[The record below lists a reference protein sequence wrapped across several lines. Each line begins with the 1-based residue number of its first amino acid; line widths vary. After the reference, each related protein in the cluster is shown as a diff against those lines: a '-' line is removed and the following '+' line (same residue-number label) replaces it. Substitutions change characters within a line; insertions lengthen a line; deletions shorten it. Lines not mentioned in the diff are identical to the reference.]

1 MSREELKKAMLL
13 IKEECK
19 RNYNCDSCMV
29 REFSGEY
36 CQRREPSQWFA
47 NKNEK
52 IYLKTI
58 ERLKHCGVDVDD
70 EKKVIVVLAI
80 EIDEYRSK
88 IMALEACEQQ
98 K

>member
-1 MSREELKKAMLL
+1 MSREELKKAMVL

-29 REFSGEY
+29 REFLGEY
-36 CQRREPSQWFA
+36 CQRRTPAQWVI
-47 NKNEK
+47 NKNEE

-58 ERLKHCGVDVDD
+58 ERLKCCGVDVDD
-70 EKKVIVVLAI
+70 EKKVIVALAI

-88 IMALEACEQQ
+88 IMVLKGC